1 MKGIVVEVSN
11 VLTERICDIFNLEP
25 AKVKNV
31 RIVLEAG
38 APVTLITQSI
48 VTCDGADALATELQK
63 YKLIAAEGGTE
74 PERS

>member
-11 VLTERICDIFNLEP
+11 VLTERICEIFGLEP
-25 AKVKNV
+25 AKVKRM

-38 APVTLITQSI
+38 APVTLITESI
-48 VTCDGADALATELQK
+48 VTRDETDALATELQK
-63 YKLIAAEGGTE
+63 YKLIAVEGGTE

>member
-11 VLTERICDIFNLEP
+11 VLTERICEIFNLEP
-25 AKVKNV
+25 AKLKNM

-38 APVTLITQSI
+38 APVTLITESV
-48 VTCDGADALATELQK
+48 VTRDETDALATELRK
-63 YKLIAAEGGTE
+63 YKLIAVEGGTE